1 MTPNPAAT
9 AAPSRDMTPCDVPPR
24 DISRRDMPRRDIV
37 LGALAAGFAAASPV
51 RARADMK
58 TLEDAARAEGTL
70 TWYTGQTDAETAEL
84 LGRAFT
90 ARHPGVK
97 VAVIRTTGQ
106 VAYQRLML
114 DIKNKTP
121 QCDVF
126 STTDISHMPALK
138 ERQQLSAFTPGN
150 AAHLM
155 PEFAALSD
163 PGHSYVTNASRYFLV
178 YNTKLV
184 KPGDAPKAWTDLL
197 DPKWKNQVGT
207 GHPAFSGCTGVWCV
221 GMRKIHGWEYFEKL
235 AKNNPRIGRSAVDP
249 VTLMTAGEIKVGLAS
264 AATLYRA
271 LDKGNPLGVNH
282 PTDGLSL
289 CVTPSAIPANAPHP
303 NAARLFMEWLLSAE
317 YSKMVAGDGSEPI
330 RADVPPRPDE
340 PPLSSQKVIPL
351 TVAEIRKGI
360 PEVIEAWRDTFGN

>member
-1 MTPNPAAT
+1 LVAGTIAAMTAG
-9 AAPSRDMTPCDVPPR
+9 
-24 DISRRDMPRRDIV
+24 PRR
-37 LGALAAGFAAASPV
+37 AAH
-51 RARADMK
+51 ADLK
-58 TLEDAARAEGTL
+58 ALEDAGRTEGRL

-84 LGRAFT
+84 LGRTFT
-90 ARHPGVK
+90 AAYPGIK
-97 VAVIRTTGQ
+97 VDVIRTTGQ

-126 STTDISHMPALK
+126 STTDISHMPILR
-138 ERQQLSAFTPGN
+138 ERQQLTEYTPEN

-155 PEFAALSD
+155 PQFATLSD
-163 PGHSYVTNASRYFLV
+163 AGFSYVTNASRYFLV
-178 YNTKLV
+178 YNTKFV
-184 KPGDAPKAWTDLL
+184 KPEDSPKKWTDLL
-197 DPKWKNQVGT
+197 DPKWKGFVAT

-221 GMRKIHGWEYFEKL
+221 AMRKLYGWEDFEKL

-249 VTLMTAGEIKVGLAS
+249 VTLMTAGEVYVGLAS
-264 AATLYRA
+264 ANTTYRTI
-271 LDKGNPLGVNH
+271 DKGNPIAINH

-303 NAARLFMEWLLSAE
+303 AAARLFMEWLLSE
-317 YSKMVAGDGSEPI
+317 GYSKIVAGDGSEPI
-330 RADVPPRPDE
+330 RQGVPTRPDE

-351 TVAEIRKGI
+351 TVAEIRKAI